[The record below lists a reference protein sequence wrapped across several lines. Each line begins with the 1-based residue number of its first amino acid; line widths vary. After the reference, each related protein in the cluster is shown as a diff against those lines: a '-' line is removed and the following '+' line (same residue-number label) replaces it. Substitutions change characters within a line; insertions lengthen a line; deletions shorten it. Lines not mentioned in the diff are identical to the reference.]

1 MMKQNKL
8 VLPVLKWVGGKRQ
21 LLPIIHKHLP
31 KLSNTATYYEP
42 FIGGGAVF
50 FDLQP
55 SKAVVNDINH
65 ELINVY
71 QTIRDDVEKLIA
83 ELSNENKYANKS
95 ECYYKIRELDRN
107 PDVYNKLSNIE
118 KAARVIYLN
127 KTCYN
132 GLYRVNSMGE
142 FNSPFGRYKNPSIIN
157 EIGLRAVSKYFR
169 EADITFRNM
178 DFEDALE
185 GIKKGDFVYFDPP
198 YVPLSTTSNFTGYNE
213 SGFGFEEQER
223 LKRLCDKLTD
233 QGVHILLSNSDCD
246 YIRKLFSDKKRYTII
261 EVKAKRSINS
271 ISSARG
277 EISEV
282 LIINH
287 VRV

>member
-1 MMKQNKL
+1 MMRKNKL

-31 KLSNTATYYEP
+31 KLSNNATYYEP

-83 ELSNENKYANKS
+83 ELSNENKYANTS

-107 PDVYNKLSNIE
+107 PDIYNKLSNIE

-142 FNSPFGRYKNPSIIN
+142 FNS
-157 EIGLRAVSKYFR
+157 
-169 EADITFRNM
+169 
-178 DFEDALE
+178 
-185 GIKKGDFVYFDPP
+185 
-198 YVPLSTTSNFTGYNE
+198 
-213 SGFGFEEQER
+213 
-223 LKRLCDKLTD
+223 
-233 QGVHILLSNSDCD
+233 
-246 YIRKLFSDKKRYTII
+246 
-261 EVKAKRSINS
+261 
-271 ISSARG
+271 
-277 EISEV
+277 
-282 LIINH
+282 
-287 VRV
+287 